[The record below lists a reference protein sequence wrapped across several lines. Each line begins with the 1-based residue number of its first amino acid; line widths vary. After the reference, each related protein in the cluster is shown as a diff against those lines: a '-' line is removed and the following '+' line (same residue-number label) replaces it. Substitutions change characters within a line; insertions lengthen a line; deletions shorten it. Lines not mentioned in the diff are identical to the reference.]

1 MKIPILFPVIFLLVF
16 IPGLSAQ
23 ITQSQVENAEATR
36 YTMMISADTTALS
49 QMLAD
54 EFIYHQPT
62 GVIVSKSEYL
72 MNISSGNTQFRSA
85 NFTKLDVSL
94 YGHIAVSRGTVEV
107 ELEINGN
114 EIKTGLRFLNVWV
127 YRDGFLQLAARQSAF
142 IQ

>member
-1 MKIPILFPVIFLLVF
+1 MKTLIFFPAIFLLVF

-23 ITQSQVENAEATR
+23 ITQSQVENAEAAR
-36 YTMMISADTTALS
+36 YITMISADTTALS

-62 GVIVSKSEYL
+62 GDIVSKSEYL
-72 MNISSGNTQFRSA
+72 KNISSGNTQFLSA

-94 YGHIAVSRGTVEV
+94 YGYVAVSRGSVVV

-114 EIKTGLRFLNVWV
+114 EITSGLRFLNVWV

>member
-23 ITQSQVENAEATR
+23 ITQSQVENAESTR
-36 YTMMISADTTALS
+36 YTTMISADTTALS

-62 GVIVSKSEYL
+62 GVVVSKSEYL
-72 MNISSGNTQFRSA
+72 INISSGNTQFRSA

-94 YGHIAVSRGTVEV
+94 YGHVAVSRGSVEV
-107 ELEINGN
+107 ELEVNGKV
-114 EIKTGLRFLNVWV
+114 ITTGLRFLNIWV
-127 YRDGFLQLAARQSAF
+127 YRDGHLQLAARQSAF
-142 IQ
+142 LD

>member
-1 MKIPILFPVIFLLVF
+1 MKTLIFFPAIFLLVF
-16 IPGLSAQ
+16 IPGLTAQ
-23 ITQSQVENAEATR
+23 ITQSQVENAETAR
-36 YTMMISADTTALS
+36 YITMISADTTALS

-72 MNISSGNTQFRSA
+72 MNISSGNTLFRSA

-94 YGHIAVSRGTVEV
+94 FGHVAVSRGTVEV
-107 ELEINGN
+107 ELEVNGN
-114 EIKTGLRFLNVWV
+114 EIASGLRFLNVWV
-127 YRDGFLQLAARQSAF
+127 YRDGLLQLAARQSAF

>member
-23 ITQSQVENAEATR
+23 ITQSQVENAESIR
-36 YTMMISADTTALS
+36 YTTMISADTTALS

-62 GVIVSKSEYL
+62 GVVVSKSEYL
-72 MNISSGNTQFRSA
+72 INISSGNTQFRSA

-94 YGHIAVSRGTVEV
+94 YGHVAVSRGSVEV
-107 ELEINGN
+107 ELEVNGKV
-114 EIKTGLRFLNVWV
+114 ITTGLRFLNIWV
-127 YRDGFLQLAARQSAF
+127 YRYGHLQLAARQSAF
-142 IQ
+142 LD